1 MTYQLYE
8 WQKEYLSKPEHKKM
22 LEVLMNIEIPL
33 IPVLSEMY
41 RYGVNINEKM
51 LEQLYKK
58 YNERLEVAKEQ
69 VYTEIAKHQT
79 EIDNYIKKQKKC
91 KLENPVNIA
100 SPVQLAILFYDI
112 LGYEVSKDGRG
123 TGVEDLERLNTDLTN
138 ALLEYRKMS
147 KLIDAFLVSLPKQI
161 EPMDGKIH
169 TRLNQ
174 YGAATGRF
182 SSSSPNLQQ
191 IPSRGEGKEIR
202 RIFGATKGYIMLSSD
217 FSQQEPV
224 LIWVI

>member
-22 LEVLMNIEIPL
+22 LDVLINIEIPL

-58 YNERLEVAKEQ
+58 YNERLEKAKEQ
-69 VYTEIAKHQT
+69 VYAEIQKNQDL
-79 EIDNYIKKQKKC
+79 IDKYIREHRKC
-91 KLENPVNIA
+91 KLDNPINIA
-100 SPVQLAILFYDI
+100 SPVQLAVLFYDI
-112 LGYEVSKDGRG
+112 LGYKPSKDGRG

-169 TRLNQ
+169 TSLNQ
-174 YGAATGRF
+174 YGAATR
-182 SSSSPNLQQ
+182 
-191 IPSRGEGKEIR
+191 K
-202 RIFGATKGYIMLSSD
+202 IFIK
-217 FSQQEPV
+217 
-224 LIWVI
+224 